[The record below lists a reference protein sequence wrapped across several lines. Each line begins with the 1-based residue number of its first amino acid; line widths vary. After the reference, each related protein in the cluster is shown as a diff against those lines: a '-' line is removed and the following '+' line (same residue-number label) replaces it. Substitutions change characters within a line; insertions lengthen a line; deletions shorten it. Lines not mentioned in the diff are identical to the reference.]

1 MNEKIN
7 IVKHKTK
14 KNNKVFRTQKK
25 QQIKTKILPLNQILH
40 LQHTVGNQAVQRL
53 LKSGALQT
61 KLRAGKKGDKYER
74 EADMIA
80 EQVIRMPESHT
91 SRQSEKKEK
100 GILLQ
105 IKGENSS
112 TTDLTSPAESGIN
125 LLNGK
130 GQPLPES
137 TRKYFEP
144 RFAYDFSEVRIHK
157 DSEATSAARALNAR
171 AFTLGNNI
179 VFNSSQYS
187 PETSTGKSLLA
198 HELTHVVQQGN
209 IIRKKTGSSSS
220 GSKPSKK
227 LNIPV
232 IGQHWMQI
240 FYWKYYWKK
249 SINNAILE
257 AVKPI
262 SLTKLMPYSPFF
274 KRVNRL
280 AVDLESE
287 IMKCKN
293 TSYSYRNLRP
303 IRKIHLSLYAQ
314 LRGLVSRKT
323 LRRLSLNYWNFISW
337 WKQSG
342 NTACYTAASK
352 LMRYAGARPR
362 RSFTPFSGSKR
373 VLVRNTSWYRSKFGN
388 NVVRLYKGRY
398 LNYQIKYSKTKLL
411 TAAKAIIR
419 TINSGK
425 PVHVRVLTAY
435 IHKNYGRLPGSIHSL
450 VINSY
455 TLESGTLSNPIKVK
469 FGFLDPDNGKKGTLI
484 LDPGASE
491 NEFSS
496 RFQSNPQGTPSWSRM
511 DNGAWFFGG
520 NGAPWRYQVI
530 RIDY

>member
-1 MNEKIN
+1 MPPLDQ
-7 IVKHKTK
+7 IV
-14 KNNKVFRTQKK
+14 
-25 QQIKTKILPLNQILH
+25 H
-40 LQHTVGNQAVQRL
+40 LQRKIGNQALQRL
-53 LKSGALQT
+53 FKSGTIQA
-61 KLRAGKKGDKYER
+61 KLKIGKPNDKYEK
-74 EADMIA
+74 EADIVA
-80 EQVIRMPESHT
+80 EQVMRMPESRI
-91 SRQSEKKEK
+91 SRQPEEKEEER
-100 GILLQ
+100 LLQ
-105 IKGENSS
+105 TKRVDSD
-112 TTDLTSPAESGIN
+112 TKTVVSPAEFGID

-137 TRKYFEP
+137 TREYFEP
-144 RFAYDFSEVRIHK
+144 RFSYDFSKVRVHK
-157 DSEATSAARALNAR
+157 DSEANSAARALNAR

-209 IIRKKTGSSSS
+209 MIRKKTGSGSS

-274 KRVNRL
+274 KSVNRL

-293 TSYSYRNLRP
+293 TSYSYRNLSP
-303 IRKIHLSLYAQ
+303 IRRIHLSLYTQ
-314 LRGLVSRKT
+314 LKGLVSRRT

-388 NVVRLYKGRY
+388 NLVRLYKGRY
-398 LNYQIKYSKTKLL
+398 LNYQIKYSKRKLL
-411 TAAKAIIR
+411 TAAKAIIK
-419 TINSGK
+419 TVNSGK
-425 PVHVRVLTAY
+425 PVHVRVLTAF
-435 IHKNYGRLPGSIHSL
+435 IHKNYGRQPGSIHSL

-469 FGFLDPDNGKKGTLI
+469 FGFLDPDNGTKGTLI

-496 RFQSNPQGTPSWSRM
+496 RFQSSPQGTPSWSRM
-511 DNGAWFFGG
+511 SNGTWFFGG